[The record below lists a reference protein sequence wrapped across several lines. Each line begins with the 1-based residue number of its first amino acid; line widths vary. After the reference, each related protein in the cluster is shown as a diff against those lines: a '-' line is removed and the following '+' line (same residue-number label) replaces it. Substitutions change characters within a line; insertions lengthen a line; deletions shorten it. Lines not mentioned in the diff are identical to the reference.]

1 MNLFRIENEGLKI
14 TVNMRVQNKGLS
26 EEYTLRQ
33 IGLFARLEGDDSDV
47 LFAVIQ
53 DIFGEVIPE
62 ESNNSEFLTEFDF
75 VIPVANSGKIQ
86 VEITPNT
93 FATTEDIAKA
103 EKELEGHISDKGNP
117 HNVTKAQVGLG
128 NVPNVATNDQTV
140 TYTAAADLGELA
152 SGEKLSIAF
161 GKLAKAVKSLI
172 EHIGDSVKHIT
183 AAERTAWNGKAA
195 GNHTHTAAEVSA
207 LTDIKIG
214 TVTTGAAGSGASA
227 STSGTVTTLNLV
239 IPKGDTGAKGA
250 TGAQGAQGAKGD
262 KGDKGDTGAAGA
274 ADAKGATGATGT
286 RGSRWTVGTAV
297 TGNSS
302 AATVFSG
309 TGITDALVNDMYLNS
324 STGYVYKCT
333 AAGAANAAKWVY
345 VGSIK
350 GATGAQGAK
359 GDKGDPGIVNVVTGT
374 VTTSAAGT
382 VAFQTGC
389 TKALIIAYTT
399 AVSAGKAA
407 AFTVLETGI
416 STSMS
421 SKSGA
426 FPFTNTTTPK
436 YAISKGVITFS
447 GFAGGYC
454 VIWMA

>member
-1 MNLFRIENEGLKI
+1 
-14 TVNMRVQNKGLS
+14 MRVQNKGLS

-75 VIPVANSGKIQ
+75 VILVANSEKIQ

-93 FATTEDIAKA
+93 FATAEDIAKA

-117 HNVTKAQVGLG
+117 HNVTKAQVVLG
-128 NVPNVATNDQTV
+128 NVPNVSTNDQTV
-140 TYTAAADLGELA
+140 TYAVAANLGELA

-183 AAERTAWNGKAA
+183 AAG
-195 GNHTHTAAEVSA
+195 
-207 LTDIKIG
+207 
-214 TVTTGAAGSGASA
+214 
-227 STSGTVTTLNLV
+227 
-239 IPKGDTGAKGA
+239 
-250 TGAQGAQGAKGD
+250 
-262 KGDKGDTGAAGA
+262 
-274 ADAKGATGATGT
+274 AKGATGATGT

-333 AAGAANAAKWVY
+333 AAGFGTPTATVDANVGTPSVTVTASRANTAKVFDFAFKNL
-345 VGSIK
+345 K
-350 GATGAQGAK
+350 GATSAQEPQGIQGAKGDTGAK

-382 VAFQTGC
+382 VVYQMGC

-407 AFTVLETGI
+407 AFTVL
-416 STSMS
+416 
-421 SKSGA
+421 
-426 FPFTNTTTPK
+426 
-436 YAISKGVITFS
+436 
-447 GFAGGYC
+447 
-454 VIWMA
+454 